1 MTSSRDENDKSPDD
15 IAVTEVSDEV
25 LAELSDI
32 FGTSQQRTQPEA
44 NVTSKTDDETP
55 VAENGDDDDT
65 AETTVVLIDQEVTLL
80 IEDESLV
87 TEIAEGSDIEIED
100 LSEGSSQ
107 LGDFDSGEV
116 VFADT
121 AALARGAVDPLLIA
135 MSDNGDVISIVD
147 DDQGMVVLDADEV
160 DRVVIVDD
168 DRPDST
174 FEERRRRRERR
185 ERLKKVKW
193 LKLAGIGVGGVVLV
207 MAVLA
212 SPLFAIRKVTFEGNV
227 YTAPS
232 TVESVR
238 DALDGASTFTVDTA
252 KARRLLL
259 DDPWVADV
267 RITTHFPGRA
277 LVEISERVPVVW
289 YVGDDQ
295 KARIVD
301 ARGHVIDVLDGW
313 PTKYLRVQGVGPSL
327 DAGAVADD
335 VYRAAAQ
342 LVLALPD
349 EIRPLVKSLDLS
361 AGGELS
367 MILKGG
373 TIVRFGPP
381 TDLQRKLVAVVVLLR
396 RQDPAT
402 LAVVDV
408 STGEPTVQTR

>member
-1 MTSSRDENDKSPDD
+1 MTTPKDGTRKPTEDV
-15 IAVTEVSDEV
+15 AVTEVSESV

-32 FGTSQQRTQPEA
+32 FGTKKAESMSSAE
-44 NVTSKTDDETP
+44 DETP
-55 VAENGDDDDT
+55 TNVLPADDAT
-65 AETTVVLIDQEVTLL
+65 SESVEIVEAMTTSETVI
-80 IEDESLV
+80 IEDVVDVAVESD
-87 TEIAEGSDIEIED
+87 AA
-100 LSEGSSQ
+100 
-107 LGDFDSGEV
+107 GDFDSGDI
-116 VFADT
+116 VFSDDT
-121 AALARGAVDPLLIA
+121 ALTPGPVDPLLRPL
-135 MSDNGDVISIVD
+135 SLHGDVISIVD
-147 DDQGMVVLDADEV
+147 EDDGTVVIDADQV

-193 LKLAGIGVGGVVLV
+193 LKLAGVLVGVIVFV

-212 SPLFAIRKVTFEGNV
+212 SPLFAIRRVVFEGNV
-227 YTAPS
+227 YTS
-232 TVESVR
+232 QTTIESVR
-238 DALDGASTFTVDTA
+238 QALDGASTFTVDTA
-252 KARRLLL
+252 KARARLLR
-259 DDPWVADV
+259 DPWVADV
-267 RITTHFPGRA
+267 RITTQFPGKA

-289 YVGDDQ
+289 YVGDDE

-301 ARGHVIDVLDGW
+301 ARGHVIAVLDGW
-313 PTKYLRVQGVGPSL
+313 PTKYLRVIGVGPSL
-327 DAGAVADD
+327 EAGAVADD
-335 VYRAAAQ
+335 AYRAAAQ

-349 EIRPLVKSLDLS
+349 EIRPLVKSLELS

-367 MILKGG
+367 MVLKGN